1 MQIPHDNVYAQD
13 REKVLSAL
21 QVQGNTYKIHHNC
34 SLKIKLD
41 LGKMFRINTAQLFS
55 GYR

>member
-13 REKVLSAL
+13 REEVLSAL
-21 QVQGNTYKIHHNC
+21 PVQENTYKIHHNC

-41 LGKMFRINTAQLFS
+41 LGKMFWINTAQLFS